1 MYLYK
6 FNACNP
12 EHVQFTLD
20 LASTKLYSDLEFQTI
35 VESVLVKFY
44 RMCKEKDV
52 PYPSVGA
59 FNTHYLEIMKL
70 FYGEGFSTA
79 PRIYETGYT
88 IEPYFNFDSI
98 KNPELKRLVSASL

>member
-12 EHVQFTLD
+12 EYVQFTLD
-20 LASTKLYSDLEFQTI
+20 LTSPKLYSALEFQDI

-44 RMCKEKDV
+44 KLCKEKDV
-52 PYPSVGA
+52 SYPSVGA
-59 FNTHYLEIMKL
+59 FNTYYLEIMEL
-70 FYGEGFSTA
+70 FCAVGFSRA
-79 PRIYETGYT
+79 PRIFETGYT
-88 IEPYFNFDSI
+88 IEPYFNFDEI